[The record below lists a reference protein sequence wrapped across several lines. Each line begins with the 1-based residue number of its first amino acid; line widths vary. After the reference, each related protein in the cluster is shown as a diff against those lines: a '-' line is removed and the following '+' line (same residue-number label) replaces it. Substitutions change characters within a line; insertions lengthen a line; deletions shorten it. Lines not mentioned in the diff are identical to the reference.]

1 MKRVLESS
9 FRGPC
14 TPENDTAFSVIVFDV
29 SWGNLVSGQTRSI
42 AGVKLFCCLFAMMDK
57 APCSVFAA
65 CLVFFEATLDT
76 LVYFMADVPAVFSV
90 ASHRWLCLSTVA
102 PSAPLL
108 SAQWYTHKKTIF
120 CEHDIAC
127 FSGAGAHCTVPMC
140 FFHHKCTAGC
150 SRAQPWFLSAAFER
164 GQSVACTYTAVI
176 SRWRVVGDRRDV

>member
-1 MKRVLESS
+1 MVELELYTFHPEGVWLQMKRVLESS
-9 FRGPC
+9 LRGPC

-127 FSGAGAHCTVPMC
+127 TVLCQCVFSITNALQDVPEHSHG
-140 FFHHKCTAGC
+140 F
-150 SRAQPWFLSAAFER
+150 
-164 GQSVACTYTAVI
+164 
-176 SRWRVVGDRRDV
+176 